1 MDLGSCPESAISIF
15 LAGKI
20 PGEVPPYG
28 AQMLD
33 FS

>member
-1 MDLGSCPESAISIF
+1 MDLGSCPESAIPIF

-20 PGEVPPYG
+20 PGEVPVYV
-28 AQMLD
+28 AQMLE